1 MQVNEQGQVR
11 IPAEVRDRLGFV
23 PGTAIELEAVG
34 EKLEIRKTSRT
45 GSIKAW
51 IERVKETST
60 SGMTTDEIMQLTRG
74 DD

>member
-1 MQVNEQGQVR
+1 MQVNEQGQVT
-11 IPAEVRDRLGFV
+11 IPAEVQERLGFA
-23 PGTAIELEAVG
+23 PGTEIELEIVG
-34 EKLEIRKTSRT
+34 EKLEIRKKSRT

-51 IERVKETST
+51 IERVKGTST